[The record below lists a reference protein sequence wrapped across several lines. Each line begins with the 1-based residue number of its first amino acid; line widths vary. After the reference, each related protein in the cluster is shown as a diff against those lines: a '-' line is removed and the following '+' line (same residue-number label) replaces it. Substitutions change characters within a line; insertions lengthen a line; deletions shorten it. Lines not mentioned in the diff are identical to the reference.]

1 MRMSK
6 ILMASVIAILL
17 GTLCYA
23 KPLKAYSGPEMTA
36 DELARV
42 TFSDK
47 MLLKIVLNTI
57 DGKYYWQNNATY
69 PLSYNNGP
77 KIDINILPGYH
88 ELEFDVRSDNTSALC
103 TVKVLKHDFQAGTE
117 YILNVDRGVLT
128 VEEKADG
135 KKVVSNPE
143 IVDVPFYK
151 GPEEPESYAT
161 LLEDGKAGGLWLMR
175 IDGLPGP
182 NFNFHAFF
190 NDKWNG
196 RFEVKLAPGPHIL
209 TYYYK
214 KPGTMPIV
222 KEFAFEAGKRYE
234 FVSGMEMVE
243 TDKVLES
250 K

>member
-1 MRMSK
+1 MRMNK
-6 ILMASVIAILL
+6 IVMASMVVLFL
-17 GTLCYA
+17 GAFCYA
-23 KPLKAYSGPEMTA
+23 KPLKAYSGPEMPG

-47 MLLKIVLNTI
+47 MLLKIVLHKI
-57 DGKYYWQNNATY
+57 DGKYYWYNNATY

-88 ELEFDVRSDNTSALC
+88 ELEFDVRADNTSALC
-103 TVKVLKHDFQAGTE
+103 TVKVMKHDFKAGAE
-117 YILNVDRGVLT
+117 YILNVDKGVLT

-135 KKVVSNPE
+135 KKAACNPE
-143 IVDVPFYK
+143 IVDIPFYQ
-151 GPEEPESYAT
+151 GPEESEIHAT
-161 LLEDGKAGGLWLMR
+161 LLEDGKSGVLWLMR
-175 IDGLPGP
+175 IDGLPGA

-196 RFEVKLAPGPHIL
+196 RFEVTLTPGPHVL

-214 KPGTMPIV
+214 KPGVMPIEKDFV
-222 KEFAFEAGKRYE
+222 FEAGKRYE